1 MPSTQTR
8 RKRKVG
14 QVLQRLRERS
24 GRTTEE
30 VGALIRRT
38 ASQMSKIE
46 NGYNLCAFAELT
58 TLLVFY
64 EASQE
69 EHAEAVSLW
78 EDAKQDSTRIAH
90 SSAVP
95 PKFRAFLRTEIDA
108 SSARELQPMIIPG
121 LLQTRLYAAAVER
134 SAHRIADPAVDVDR
148 AVAARIARQKVL
160 HRDKPLRLHAL
171 IDEVVLRRLVG
182 GPQVMAEQLRHL
194 LTMGEMENVT
204 IQVIDFTAGAYGT
217 MSGPVTIFGFGDED
231 PDSVYLEYPGGG
243 EWVDDTVDIA
253 KFVAMFD
260 DVRAQALP
268 VAESAALIRA
278 LAEAVEG

>member
-64 EASQE
+64 EANQE

-121 LLQTRLYAAAVER
+121 LLQTRLYATAVER

-160 HRDKPLRLHAL
+160 HRDIPLRLHAL

-217 MSGPVTIFGFGDED
+217 MSGPVTIFGFGGED